1 MSWRGH
7 KGARIPSMVW
17 RPGTHFGKYEIL
29 GLLGAGGMGEVYR
42 ARDPQLGREVA
53 LKILP
58 HSLAASP
65 AFRDRF
71 EREGRFLAS
80 FNHPHVAAIY
90 GLEASDGV
98 LGLALELVGGPMLAE
113 WLAAERR
120 PVEEVLRLAGQVAD
134 ALAAAHER
142 GIVHRDLKPANVRLD
157 DAGRVKVLDF
167 GIAESVASPPED
179 AETLSGVTLPGTIVG
194 TPGYLSPEQATGAAV
209 DARSD
214 VWSFGA
220 LLFEMLTHRPAFL
233 RATAPETLAATL
245 TGQVA
250 WDQLPAQVPAGVRT
264 LLQEC
269 LSIPA
274 DARPAD
280 GMALTARLQSCA
292 SAPPASVALD
302 APSLLVFPFES
313 VRGNDEDAA
322 FADGLTEEVIGDLA
336 NIEPLR
342 VFSRATAWRF
352 RGERRDGSL
361 AARELDVT
369 YVLDGSVRRSG
380 SNVRVTAQLV
390 STATD
395 ASIWAQKFAGTLE
408 DVFGIQEE
416 ISRSIASALRLRL
429 AAKGD
434 QRFADRRHG
443 SAAAY
448 EIYLSVRADI
458 DSFSLPRLARARKRL
473 ELACAELGPDPYL
486 LRGLGQTAWQ
496 YINAGFSHA
505 AKHFEQL
512 DSCIEQLEAIES
524 GGLHATVLRS
534 LRAHVS
540 GDVGAWYRALEAVEA
555 VDPNEVQTLLWKAL
569 VLCWTGRPEQG
580 RAILNDVAKV
590 DPLNEYLRFGRMLL
604 SFLEGRFVDAQRWG
618 QRGLEDYPGSAGWP
632 ALLSQVLGMMGDRE
646 AARQV
651 VDQHLDNSNEGGIA
665 TLAHVFVGGL
675 FGDRATVRRLMTP
688 EFSELMWNDFQYG
701 HMVAQTYTLL
711 GDTAEALRWVE
722 RVIERGFLHW
732 RFLGEVDPILA
743 PLRGDEGFRRLI
755 KVTREL
761 SDAFPSVGLRP
772 R

>member
-1 MSWRGH
+1 MLWEAGRQ
-7 KGARIPSMVW
+7 
-17 RPGTHFGKYEIL
+17 FGKFEIL

-65 AFRDRF
+65 EFRDRF

-90 GLEASDGV
+90 GLETDDGV
-98 LGLALELVGGPMLAE
+98 LALALELVSGPMLGE

-120 PVEEVLRLAGQVAD
+120 PVGDVLRLAGQVAE
-134 ALAAAHER
+134 ALDAAHQR

-167 GIAESVASPPED
+167 GIAASVHAPSED
-179 AETLSGVTLPGTIVG
+179 SETLTGVTSPGSMVG
-194 TPGYLSPEQATGAAV
+194 TPGYLSPEQATGAPV

-233 RATAPETLAATL
+233 RASVPETLAATL
-245 TGQVA
+245 TGQVI
-250 WDQLPAQVPAGVRT
+250 WDLLPPQVPAGVRT
-264 LLQEC
+264 LLQDC
-269 LSIPA
+269 LSIAP
-274 DARPAD
+274 DARPPD
-280 GMALTARLQSCA
+280 GAALAARLSGCA
-292 SAPPASVALD
+292 TSPPVSVEME

-313 VRGNDEDAA
+313 VRGNDDDAA

-336 NIEPLR
+336 NIEELR

-352 RGERRDGSL
+352 RGERRDGGL
-361 AARELDVT
+361 AAKELDAT

-390 STATD
+390 RIATD
-395 ASIWAQKFAGTLE
+395 APIWAQKFAGTLQ

-416 ISRSIASALRLRL
+416 ISRSIASALRLKL
-429 AAKGD
+429 AANGD
-434 QRFADRRHG
+434 RRFADRRHG

-458 DSFSLPRLARARKRL
+458 DSFALPRLDRARKRL
-473 ELACAELGPDPYL
+473 ELAFEELGPDPYL
-486 LRGLGQTAWQ
+486 LRGLGQAAWQ
-496 YINAGFSHA
+496 YINGGFSRA
-505 AKHFEQL
+505 DKHFAQL
-512 DSCIEQLEAIES
+512 DSCIEQLDAIES

-569 VLCWTGRPEQG
+569 VLCWAGRTGQG
-580 RAILNDVAKV
+580 RAILNDVAEV
-590 DPLNEYLRFGRMLL
+590 DPWNEYLRFGRMLL
-604 SFLEGRFVDAQRWG
+604 AFLEGRFVDAQRWA

-632 ALLSQVLGMMGDRE
+632 TLLSQVLGMMGDRE
-646 AARQV
+646 AAREV
-651 VDQHLDNSNEGGIA
+651 VEQHLDNSNEGGLA
-665 TLAHVFVGGL
+665 TLAHVFVAGL
-675 FGDRATVRRLMTP
+675 FGDQAAVRQLMAP
-688 EFSELMWNDFQYG
+688 EFSALMWNDFQYG
-701 HMVAQTYTLL
+701 HIVAQSYALL
-711 GDTAEALRWVE
+711 GDTEESIRWVE
-722 RVIERGFLHW
+722 RIIERGFLNSQ
-732 RFLGEVDPILA
+732 FLNEFDPILA
-743 PLRGDEGFRRLI
+743 PLRGDERFRSLMERA
-755 KVTREL
+755 RRM
-761 SDAFPSVGLRP
+761 SDAFPVEGPSSP
-772 R
+772 S